1 MLTAPPERATIAGMR
16 GSAPRYLGVIG
27 LLGALVLGSLGG
39 AAESPAAVACIPPED
54 GPEVCLE
61 VSHTP
66 DGPSISTAGA
76 VRYVSFDA
84 TITNNASNAVNHAT
98 LDISPVAAGLGA
110 DFSFFKQA
118 SPSAGSCSYTAATE
132 TIRCLLGKLRSGA
145 SADVHVVVKTPT
157 EVGPAPLDFLTSVAE
172 GPSDQAPNPGKV
184 DTVAVTEVV
193 NVTAGGTNAV
203 TYVPEDTGIDL
214 SVQQG
219 GRRDALGLPPQS
231 FATTAELEFTSTA
244 ELPFTCPDGFVCRI
258 GGAPWLNAT
267 IPGTFDPLAEFDFFW
282 PASQVASN
290 QTRKNFVL
298 FYLASPSA
306 ALEIISERCDAELSV
321 IPCLKDIVLPNS
333 GPLKGTLSATLVTDH
348 NGRMH

>member
-1 MLTAPPERATIAGMR
+1 MR
-16 GSAPRYLGVIG
+16 GSVPRYLGVLG
-27 LLGALVLGSLGG
+27 LLGALALGSLGG
-39 AAESPAAVACIPPED
+39 AAESPAAAAACIPPEE
-54 GPEVCLE
+54 GPNVCLE

-66 DGPSISTAGA
+66 DGPSVSAAGA
-76 VRYVSFDA
+76 PRYVAFDA
-84 TITNNASNAVNHAT
+84 TVTNNAKNAVTHAT
-98 LDISPVAAGLGA
+98 LDIAPVAASLGA
-110 DFSFFKQA
+110 DFSFFRQA

-145 SADVHVVVKTPT
+145 SVDVHVVVRTPT
-157 EVGPAPLDFLTSVAE
+157 EVGAAPLEFVTTVDE
-172 GPSDQAPNPGKV
+172 GPSDQNPNPGKV
-184 DTVAVTEVV
+184 DMVAVTEVV
-193 NVTAGGTNAV
+193 DVGAGGSTAV

-219 GRRDALGLPPQS
+219 ARRDALSLPPQQ

-258 GGAPWLNAT
+258 GGAPWLSAT
-267 IPGTFDPLAEFDFFW
+267 IPGTFDPVAEFDFFW
-282 PASQVASN
+282 PASQVASK
-290 QTRKNFVL
+290 QTTKNFVL
-298 FYLASPSA
+298 FYLASPGA
-306 ALEIISERCDAELSV
+306 PLEIISDRCGATPPV